1 MPVLD
6 DATRRISSDSGPSPR
21 RPRYGGVMERDFW
34 LERWSNRQIGFH
46 LPAAN
51 PRLVAHR
58 DVLANAPKILVPL
71 CGKTLDLVYLAGHG
85 HDVVGVELA
94 ERAAT
99 DFFDEQGLSPE
110 VRDVGS
116 LRLCSTDRIAI
127 AVGDFFE
134 ATSELL
140 GAFDGV
146 YDRAA
151 LIALPPEMRPR
162 YVAHLRSLVRPGG
175 RVLLV
180 TLDFDAPG
188 GPPFSVTE
196 AEVRALY
203 AGAHVSLLER
213 VDVTED
219 SPNLL
224 ARGATRVSELVFSV
238 DP

>member
-1 MPVLD
+1 MGLD
-6 DATRRISSDSGPSPR
+6 VGPWYRAP
-21 RPRYGGVMERDFW
+21 MERDFW
-34 LERWSNRQIGFH
+34 LERWSTQQIGFH
-46 LPAAN
+46 LSAAN

-58 DVLANAPKILVPL
+58 DVLARAPKVLVPL

-85 HDVVGVELA
+85 HEVVGVELA
-94 ERAAT
+94 ERAAR

-110 VRDVGS
+110 VREVGS

-127 AVGDFFE
+127 AVGDFFH
-134 ATSELL
+134 ATADVL
-140 GAFDGV
+140 GTFDGV

-151 LIALPPEMRPR
+151 LIALPPEMRSR

-175 RVLLV
+175 RVLPV

-196 AEVRALY
+196 EEVRTLY

-213 VDVTED
+213 VDVTDD

-224 ARGATRVSELVFSV
+224 ARGATRVSELVFAI